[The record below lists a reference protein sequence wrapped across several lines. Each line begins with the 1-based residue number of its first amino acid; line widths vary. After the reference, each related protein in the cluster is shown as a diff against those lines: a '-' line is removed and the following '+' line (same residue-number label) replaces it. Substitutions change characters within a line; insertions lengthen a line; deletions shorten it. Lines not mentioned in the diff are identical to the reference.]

1 MRLAR
6 AKVRML
12 SIRVF
17 AGVCAAV
24 FGSLLAG
31 CGLPAHDLND
41 LEKTADI
48 EWVFGV
54 FERNYAPAGWKEK
67 QFGMSLA
74 QAKKE
79 CSEQAKTIVKPDAFV
94 SHLSRCVNR
103 FGDAHTSTMSGGTT
117 LPELAKVA
125 YLGFMTETE
134 RVDLANP
141 PVRRTQPD
149 PKTPEPSPTPEPGK
163 PLQLQTLLHVTKI
176 LPTTNDSGDFPI
188 RVDDYIVEIDG
199 RAVAEY
205 LASEILPFGNLG
217 QSNSSMMQ
225 AGPIFPVR
233 SSYTHPL
240 PTAEFVQLKIFR
252 SGHFLNVNLPWT
264 IKDLVQ
270 FQQEQQDA
278 QKAKNTKSDHKD
290 EHTKKGEILVSPIWM
305 GNELFTYL
313 LKLMDDYR
321 MNPGSRVQILLTN
334 TFTKYNFNPTLRFL
348 QDLFAAENK
357 AKDGDP
363 LPVEKALASTSSLKV
378 DSELFA
384 ARVFIQEDGTRIGY
398 IRIETFSVD
407 DKQAAQALS
416 ELHRKFSKLKV
427 KGVIYDTLN
436 NGGGSLVAG
445 LRMANLLT
453 TKPLVY
459 PTLQMALNEN
469 WMNAFHADSLYR
481 AGTSTGSDSRRTLAA
496 RVYRILN
503 EDQKAGLRISRPISS
518 TELDPFILNEDKA
531 LCQSERRCLDSEIK
545 RVLLVNEMCAS
556 MCDIFAAMFR
566 DNKMG
571 TIIGSQTMGAGGN
584 VVMHGTSPV
593 SQIMMTQTESLVLD
607 ADGKY
612 LENQGVLPDIA
623 LDTIYDRINGFSATY
638 KKALAALQ

>member
-6 AKVRML
+6 ALILLL
-12 SIRVF
+12 SLGI
-17 AGVCAAV
+17 
-24 FGSLLAG
+24 FGGLLNG
-31 CGLPAHDLND
+31 CGIPAHDLND

-67 QFGMSLA
+67 QSGMSLA
-74 QAKKE
+74 QAKKD
-79 CSEQAKTIVKPDAFV
+79 CAEQAKTIVKPDAFV
-94 SHLSRCVNR
+94 SHLNRCVNR
-103 FGDAHTSTMSGGTT
+103 FSDAHTHTMSGGTT

-134 RVDLANP
+134 RVDLAQP
-141 PVRRTQPD
+141 PIRRTQPA
-149 PKTPEPSPTPEPGK
+149 PTPAPTPGK
-163 PLQLQTLLHVTKI
+163 PLHLQTVLHVKKI
-176 LPTTNDSGDFPI
+176 LPTTSDSGDFPI
-188 RVDDYIVEIDG
+188 HVDDYIVEIDG
-199 RAVAEY
+199 KTVTDY
-205 LASEILPFGNLG
+205 LTTEILPFGNLG
-217 QSNSSMMQ
+217 QSNSSIMQ

-233 SSYTHPL
+233 SSFTHPL
-240 PTAEFVQLKIFR
+240 PSAEFVQLRIFR
-252 SGHFLNVNLPWT
+252 SGQFRHVSLPWT
-264 IKDLVQ
+264 VKDLVQ
-270 FQQEQQDA
+270 FQQDQQAA
-278 QKAKNTKSDHKD
+278 QKEKDGKAEHKKDDHSKKNRLFH
-290 EHTKKGEILVSPIWM
+290 SPLWM

-313 LKLMDDYR
+313 LKLMDDFR
-321 MNPGSRVQILLTN
+321 MNPGSRVQILLAN
-334 TFTKYNFNPTLRFL
+334 TFMKYNFNPTLRFL
-348 QDLFAAENK
+348 QELFAAENQ
-357 AKDGDP
+357 AKEGDP
-363 LPVEKALASTSSLKV
+363 LPIEKALASASSLKV
-378 DSELFA
+378 DSDLFP
-384 ARVFIQEDGTRIGY
+384 ARVIIEEDGSRIGY
-398 IRIETFSVD
+398 VRIETFSID

-416 ELHRKFSKLKV
+416 ELHRKFTKLKV

-459 PTLQMALNEN
+459 PTLQVALNEN
-469 WMNAFHADSLYR
+469 WMNAFHADSIYK
-481 AGTSTGSDSRRTLAA
+481 AGTSTDSDSRRTLAG
-496 RVYRILN
+496 RIYRILS

-518 TELDPFILNEDKA
+518 TELDPFILNEDKV

-571 TIIGSQTMGAGGN
+571 VIIGSQTMGAGGN

-593 SQIMMTQTESLVLD
+593 SQIMMTQTESLILD

-623 LDTIYDRINGFSATY
+623 VDTLFDRISSYSATY
-638 KKALAALQ
+638 KKAFAALQ

>member
-1 MRLAR
+1 MRMPR
-6 AKVRML
+6 ALVL
-12 SIRVF
+12 TFSV
-17 AGVCAAV
+17 GL
-24 FGSLLAG
+24 FGGLLIG
-31 CGLPAHDLND
+31 CGIPAHDLND

-67 QFGMSLA
+67 QFAISLA
-74 QAKKE
+74 QAKKD
-79 CSEQAKTIVKPDAFV
+79 CAEQAKTIVKPDAFV
-94 SHLSRCVNR
+94 SHLNRCVNR
-103 FGDAHTSTMSGGTT
+103 FGDAHTHTMSGGTT

-149 PKTPEPSPTPEPGK
+149 PKPSEPTPTPAPTPGPGK
-163 PLQLQTLLHVTKI
+163 PVQLQTLLHVTKI
-176 LPTTNDSGDFPI
+176 LPTTSDSGDFPI

-199 RAVAEY
+199 KPVADY
-205 LASEILPFGNLG
+205 LTTEILPFGNLG
-217 QSNSSMMQ
+217 QSNSSLIQ

-233 SSYTHPL
+233 SSFTHPL
-240 PTAEFVQLKIFR
+240 PTSDFVQLQVFR
-252 SGHFLNVNLPWT
+252 SGRYLIVSLPWT
-264 IKDLVQ
+264 VKDLIQ
-270 FQQEQQDA
+270 FQQEQEEA
-278 QKAKNTKSDHKD
+278 QKEKSPKTEHKKDDHS
-290 EHTKKGEILVSPIWM
+290 KKTGVLNSPLWM

-313 LKLMDDYR
+313 LKLMDDFR
-321 MNPGSRVQILLTN
+321 MNPGSRVQILLAN

-348 QDLFAAENK
+348 QDLFAAENQPK
-357 AKDGDP
+357 EGEP
-363 LPVEKALASTSSLKV
+363 LAVEKALPSVSSLKV
-378 DSELFA
+378 DNDLFP
-384 ARVFIQEDGTRIGY
+384 ARVLIQDDGSRIGY
-398 IRIETFSVD
+398 IRIETFSID

-416 ELHRKFSKLKV
+416 ELHRKFIKLKV
-427 KGVIYDTLN
+427 KGVMYDTLN

-445 LRMANLLT
+445 LRLANLLT
-453 TKPLVY
+453 TKPLLY

-469 WMNAFHADSLYR
+469 WMNAFHADSIYKV
-481 AGTSTGSDSRRTLAA
+481 GTGTGSDSRRTLAA
-496 RVYRILN
+496 RIFRILS

-593 SQIMMTQTESLVLD
+593 SQIMMTQTESLILD

-623 LDTIYDRINGFSATY
+623 VDTLYDRINKYSATY